1 MTIKEDRPERIVLEV
16 DAEAAGPLVVLDLPY
31 PGWKVTIDGEP
42 AEGGVFEG
50 MYRSVQVPAG
60 HGRLLSWLHAH
71 AEVLA
76 QETEDTGAV
85 TARIR
90 IAPVNRGKLAGQLKR
105 AGLS

>member
-1 MTIKEDRPERIVLEV
+1 VLVSAQTGEGAEKLLAAIDRRLGADDEL
-16 DAEAAGPLVVLDLPY
+16 L
-31 PGWKVTIDGEP
+31 
-42 AEGGVFEG
+42 
-50 MYRSVQVPAG
+50 SVQIPAG

-76 QETEDTGAV
+76 EETEDNGAV

-90 IAPVNRGKLAGQLKR
+90 IAPASRGKLAGQLKR